1 MAQSPVPTDKL
12 MSGPKI
18 FRNQTIFLKTYGL
31 KYGPGI
37 LATKMIKR
45 GGRL

>member
-31 KYGPGI
+31 KYGPGTVKVAPA
-37 LATKMIKR
+37 LMTPP
-45 GGRL
+45 